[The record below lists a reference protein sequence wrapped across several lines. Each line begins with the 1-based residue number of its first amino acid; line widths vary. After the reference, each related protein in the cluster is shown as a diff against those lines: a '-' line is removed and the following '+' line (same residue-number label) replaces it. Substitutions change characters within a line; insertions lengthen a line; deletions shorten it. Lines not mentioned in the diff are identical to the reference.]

1 MGEVPPFLQSWII
14 HQNIFHSTTIIDYD
28 IKYQSAISHGLKSM
42 NGKVRNT
49 LFGNP
54 ATQLAGVMFTST
66 HKEPGKRQ
74 FVWICINLNKGRRK
88 SARILLGLEVNI
100 WLIYSFI
107 DPVLVQPK
115 QSKARWWN
123 IFQIYMDLL
132 PFSAMLVISFLS
144 SLLSTTSLWGTLG
157 EAGWLL
163 WSLITP
169 GYGGV
174 WPDLFV
180 FGVIL
185 YTTRRL

>member
-1 MGEVPPFLQSWII
+1 M
-14 HQNIFHSTTIIDYD
+14 
-28 IKYQSAISHGLKSM
+28 A
-42 NGKVRNT
+42 RNT

-54 ATQLAGVMFTST
+54 ATQLAGVLFTST

-74 FVWICINLNKGRRK
+74 FVWICLTLNKGRRK

-115 QSKARWWN
+115 QSKARWN
-123 IFQIYMDLL
+123 IFKIYMDLL

-157 EAGWLL
+157 EAGWLMIIDHTWIWRGVARLVRL
-163 WSLITP
+163 WCDFVYNQASIKGELGFLVPWIQA
-169 GYGGV
+169 
-174 WPDLFV
+174 LFQKTLW
-180 FGVIL
+180 FKFEL
-185 YTTRRL
+185 L

>member
-1 MGEVPPFLQSWII
+1 
-14 HQNIFHSTTIIDYD
+14 
-28 IKYQSAISHGLKSM
+28 M
-42 NGKVRNT
+42 NGMARNT

-100 WLIYSFI
+100 WLRLIYSFI

-123 IFQIYMDLL
+123 IFKIYMDLL

-157 EAGWLL
+157 EAGWLMIIDHTWIWRGAARLVRL
-163 WSLITP
+163 WCDFVYNQASIKRGTWDP
-169 GYGGV
+169 GSMDPGTFPENNEKTYNLKQGCR
-174 WPDLFV
+174 
-180 FGVIL
+180 I
-185 YTTRRL
+185 